1 MSEPCGWAITKCGC
15 GVCWNNYTPEVR
27 ATASALAIG
36 VMWMATARQY
46 GLCDVVVQPCAKPVL
61 LREYQTYPVDQ
72 ADYGGAYIHHGQW
85 YNGCVGQDENAGCC
99 SGCEIDL
106 EGPTTTSGIT
116 EVTID
121 GVILPA
127 ASYEIMNGHI
137 LVRTDGMC
145 WPTCT
150 NYSDQTPPSFQVE
163 YKKGTPV
170 PAHVQAAT
178 EVLACEWAKAC
189 AGDSACALPKRLR
202 SLTRQGVEAVVEEL
216 STTDPARIRT
226 GVPQVD
232 MVIALENPHG
242 RTQRSIVWSPDSRP
256 PRVIS

>member
-1 MSEPCGWAITKCGC
+1 
-15 GVCWNNYTPEVR
+15 
-27 ATASALAIG
+27 
-36 VMWMATARQY
+36 
-46 GLCDVVVQPCAKPVL
+46 
-61 LREYQTYPVDQ
+61 VDQ

-137 LVRTDGMC
+137 LVRTDGVC

-189 AGDSACALPKRLR
+189 TGDSACALPKRLK